1 MTLQEIIAQVENLSM
16 EDRDY
21 LLELIRQQQ
30 IDNHQPVIAN
40 CLEEEKTNSEGFWD
54 LTLRF
59 RKRMEQENIIFT
71 DEDFLDLRD
80 RSVGREVKF

>member
-1 MTLQEIIAQVENLSM
+1 MTLQEIIAQVANLSI

-30 IDNHQPVIAN
+30 IDNHQPAIAN
-40 CLEEEKTNSEGFWD
+40 FLEDEKTNSEGFWD
-54 LTLRF
+54 MTLRF
-59 RKRMEQENIIFT
+59 RKRMKQENIIFT

>member
-16 EDRDY
+16 EDQNY
-21 LLELIRQQQ
+21 LFELIRKRR
-30 IDNHQPVIAN
+30 IDNHQPEIADF
-40 CLEEEKTNSEGFWD
+40 LKEEKTNSEGFWD
-54 LTLRF
+54 MTLQF
-59 RKRMEQENIIFT
+59 RKRMERENIIFT

>member
-30 IDNHQPVIAN
+30 IDNHQPAIADF
-40 CLEEEKTNSEGFWD
+40 LMEEKTNSEGFWGMI
-54 LTLRF
+54 LRF

>member
-21 LLELIRQQQ
+21 LFELIRKRQ
-30 IDNHQPVIAN
+30 IDNHRPEIAN

-80 RSVGREVKF
+80 RSVDREVKF